1 MKQHTSSIRKIIAV
15 ITTAIVAATTALAG
29 ETTCRFDEGGNFRIL
44 QLTDLHLQIQKAEEM
59 LRVFDRIDFL
69 VACDRPDFIVIT
81 GDMVY
86 SKPAAPALQ
95 ALVDKLD
102 AVKLPWAAVLGN
114 HDAEQDLSRAEMA
127 RIITSGSMNMNS
139 LDDNGELAD
148 IRIPV
153 SGGHETAYYIYCL
166 DSHDYSTLKDV
177 PGYGWFTPGQ
187 VQRVREWSAA
197 RDGMGNIIPSLA
209 FFHIPLPEYIDAWA
223 PMENPR
229 HGAGDKSRCVG
240 IRGENIASARINS
253 GMFAAMKEGGSV
265 QGVFAGHDHDSDF
278 TAVYCGIALSYG
290 RFSGCSSTVYN
301 NIPRGGR
308 IIALKQGRKG
318 FDTWTRNDEGR
329 VANRV
334 YFDGEKL
341 IRSKGSQHSG
351 FKRDRIIEVAGRQGI
366 AADSDFYY
374 VSSST
379 ALYKYDKNGTLLQ
392 SNEDPFR
399 GLELPANHFGDID
412 VYDGEI
418 YTGIETFIDGVGKN
432 IQVAVYDAKSLEY
445 KYSIPWDSK
454 SGQVEVCGLAVDRE
468 HGRVWMADWVQGH
481 EIYCYDIGSRKYVGK
496 VALDPAP
503 KLQQGI
509 FIKEGHVYISCDDG
523 DAEQLIPDHIY
534 MANLYPEGND
544 LVAASRNRYKPAA
557 RVQAILWR
565 TMDEFTRAGEIEGLC
580 FDNAAGQLIVLSNR
594 GSRIILGMVRGF
606 YPGYDREIH
615 ELYLFSQIK

>member
-1 MKQHTSSIRKIIAV
+1 MKQ
-15 ITTAIVAATTALAG
+15 ITTFLIAAATLFSAVVSHAQKPSLTFNDDG
-29 ETTCRFDEGGNFRIL
+29 SFRIL
-44 QLTDLHLQIQKAEEM
+44 QLTDLHLQSQKQEEV

-69 VACDRPDFIVIT
+69 VGCDKPDCIIVT

-86 SKPAAPALQ
+86 SKPAAPMLKAL
-95 ALVDKLD
+95 ADKLD
-102 AVKLPWAAVLGN
+102 STGLPWAAVFGN
-114 HDAEQDLSRAEMA
+114 HDAEQDLSRAEMS
-127 RIITSGSMNMNS
+127 RIITSGKMNINT
-139 LDDNGELAD
+139 LDDKGELAD
-148 IRIPV
+148 IKIPV
-153 SGGHETAYYIYCL
+153 YDGQQVAYYLYCM
-166 DSHDYSTLKDV
+166 DSHDYSRLKDV
-177 PGYGWFTPGQ
+177 PGYGWFTPEQ
-187 VQRVREWSAA
+187 VRWMRESSADN
-197 RDGMGNIIPSLA
+197 RDADGRIIPSLA

-223 PMENPR
+223 PMDNPR
-229 HGAGDKSRCVG
+229 HGAGDKTRCVG

-265 QGVFAGHDHDSDF
+265 EGVFAGHDHDSDF

-308 IIALKQGRKG
+308 IIVLQKGRKG

-334 YFDGEKL
+334 YFDGSQL
-341 IRSKGSQHSG
+341 TRSKGSQHSA
-351 FKRDRIIEVAGRQGI
+351 FKRDKIIEVAGRQGI
-366 AADSDFYY
+366 AADNGFYY

-379 ALYKYDKNGTLLQ
+379 ALYKYDKEGNLVQ
-392 SNEDPFR
+392 SNEDPFK
-399 GLELPANHFGDID
+399 GLALPANHFGDID
-412 VYDGEI
+412 VHDGEI

-432 IQVAVYDAKSLEY
+432 IQVAVYDAESLKY

-481 EIYCYDIGSRKYVGK
+481 EIYCYDIASRKYMGK
-496 VALDPAP
+496 VALNPAP

-509 FIKEGHVYISCDDG
+509 FIKDGCVYISCDDG
-523 DAEQLIPDHIY
+523 DAELLMPDHIY
-534 MANLYPEGND
+534 KANLYPDGRD
-544 LVAASRNRYKPAA
+544 LIAEARNRHKAA
-557 RVQAILWR
+557 ATVQPCLWR
-565 TMDEFTRAGEIEGLC
+565 TMDEFRRAGEIEGLC
-580 FDNAAGQLIVLSNR
+580 FDPATGQFIVLSNR

-615 ELYLFSQIK
+615 ELYIFSKRD